1 LFKLVIKER
10 FLTNGVVVS
19 DHFVDVNEMIKIIKI
34 DEQNLKEIIPNS
46 FLFSIK
52 LISKF
57 VFICSQKLLYL
68 DKKIEYGKG
77 NYRKIKQTI

>member
-1 LFKLVIKER
+1 
-10 FLTNGVVVS
+10 
-19 DHFVDVNEMIKIIKI
+19 MIKISKI

-46 FLFSIK
+46 FLFSIR

-57 VFICSQKLLYL
+57 VFIGSQKLLYL